1 MFFYG
6 GTALYH
12 INKWRF
18 FQPYFTWYN
27 EREVGAYYQPISC
40 AGMWRKFMKYN
51 SWMGIKRF
59 FRVISLFFHIFWS
72 FYSLK
77 IKTLWHADGWKEER
91 REELYVSEARLFRNT
106 AVEMGG
112 LLIKLGQ
119 FFSTRVDIFPQS
131 TTRELANLQDEVPA
145 VDFKE
150 ICQVLE
156 REFGKPLH
164 EIYPVLDLNPLA
176 SASLG
181 QVHEAELFGG
191 DKVAVK
197 ILRPHIEKLIDIDL
211 RAVRQVIGWIKFF
224 TDWQRW
230 VDFDAIYREFE
241 ETLRE
246 ELNYL
251 QEGKNAE
258 TIAANSAEDK
268 ELIVPKIYWDYTRQR
283 VLTMEYMDGFKVTDY
298 AGLEKAGIDRAKL
311 ARRLLEIYVKQI
323 LVDGFFHA
331 DPHPGNLFIAPDG
344 KVIMIDFGMVGS
356 ISPELKDKLIKMV
369 LAMVD
374 RDNLQVVYYLKQVG
388 FLRRDADDNLI
399 ARAVGVFLEQLLG
412 QGIDLF
418 DNDLKN
424 LLDDLEE
431 ILYEQPFQIPARF
444 TFLGRALGTLY
455 GICIGLDKDISFLD
469 AGKPYLKQFMPE
481 EARPLKLIKDKA
493 VAWGSALIEG
503 PPLLTK
509 VLRQVERGDL
519 ELKLPLKNLQENLE
533 QNTRANLAIAW
544 GIVLA
549 AVMLSTVCL
558 YVNGFTV
565 EARWGAGATLIVTL
579 LFISKTKIQ
588 SRKRILHHP
597 EAIKKNR

>member
-1 MFFYG
+1 
-6 GTALYH
+6 
-12 INKWRF
+12 
-18 FQPYFTWYN
+18 
-27 EREVGAYYQPISC
+27 
-40 AGMWRKFMKYN
+40 MKQR
-51 SWMGIKRF
+51 SWAGIKRF
-59 FRVISLFFHIFWS
+59 FRVIRLFLHIFWS

-77 IKTLWHADGWKEER
+77 IKAVWHADGWKEQR
-91 REELYVSEARLFRNT
+91 RIELYVSEARLFRNT

-131 TTRELANLQDEVPA
+131 VTRELANLQDEVPA
-145 VDFKE
+145 VEFKE
-150 ICQVLE
+150 MCMVLE
-156 REFGKPLH
+156 SEFGRPLH
-164 EIYPVLDLNPLA
+164 EIYPVLNPAPLA

-191 DKVAVK
+191 QKAAVK
-197 ILRPHIEKLIDIDL
+197 VLRPNIEKLIDIDL
-211 RAVRQVIGWIKFF
+211 RAVRQVIGWIQFF
-224 TDWQRW
+224 TDWEQW

-258 TIAANSAEDK
+258 TIAAHSVADK
-268 ELIVPKIYWDYTRQR
+268 ELIVPRIYWEYTRQR
-283 VLTMEYMDGFKVTDY
+283 VLTMEFVDGYKVTDY
-298 AGLEKAGIDRAKL
+298 AGLQQAGIDRSQL
-311 ARRLLEIYVKQI
+311 ASRLLEIYIKQI

-331 DPHPGNLFIAPDG
+331 DPHPGNLFIDPDG
-344 KVIMIDFGMVGS
+344 KVIMIDFGMVGT
-356 ISPELKDKLIKMV
+356 ISPELKEKLIKMV

-388 FLRRDADDNLI
+388 FLRRDADDALI

-412 QGIDLF
+412 QGTDLF
-418 DNDLKN
+418 DNDLKS

-455 GICIGLDKDISFLD
+455 GICIGLDKNISFLD
-469 AGKPYLKQFMPE
+469 AAKPYLKQFMPE
-481 EARPLKLIKDKA
+481 EARPLKIAKDKA
-493 VAWGSALIEG
+493 AAWGSALIEG
-503 PPLLTK
+503 PPLLAK
-509 VLRQVERGDL
+509 VLRQAERGDL

-533 QNTRANLAIAW
+533 QNTRASLTIAW
-544 GIVLA
+544 GIVLS
-549 AVMLSTVCL
+549 AVMLSTICL

-565 EARWGAGATLIVTL
+565 ESRWGAGATLIVGL
-579 LFISKTKIQ
+579 LFISKTKSQ
-588 SRKRILHHP
+588 SRKRVLHHP
-597 EAIKKNR
+597 EGIKKTR